1 MAPHPDDLAFV
12 TAGADRVIAKWRK
25 GKVAWLLP
33 VQAACLSA
41 AFHPGGAVV
50 AVGADDGH
58 LVSGGDKTGS
68 EQKTHKCRKTS
79 LYLKECYN
87 FHYI

>member
-58 LVSGGDKTGS
+58 LVSGSEKTGS
-68 EQKTHKCRKTS
+68 EKNMPLDKHNT
-79 LYLKECYN
+79 
-87 FHYI
+87 